1 MLDRVVVRKFLESQ
15 LDDINSVVPDDLD
28 LESLAETFCQYA
40 EEDYYEWLKDNFKS
54 FFSHGDVDWEWVR
67 RRVNQ

>member
-1 MLDRVVVRKFLESQ
+1 MLDRVVVREFLEFQ

-28 LESLAETFCQYA
+28 MESLVETFCQYT
-40 EEDYYEWLKDNFKS
+40 EEDYYEWLRDNFTS